1 MAVPRNR
8 SSNARKGSR
17 RAHDMKKTLNFK
29 NCSNCN
35 SLSLSHR
42 ICASCG
48 HYNNKP
54 VAQVEA
60 E

>member
-17 RAHDMKKTLNFK
+17 RAHHHKKPINFVA
-29 NCSNCN
+29 CSNCGTKTM
-35 SLSLSHR
+35 SHR
-42 ICASCG
+42 VCLDCG
-48 HYNNKP
+48 SYNGK
-54 VAQVEA
+54 QILKIET

>member
-17 RAHDMKKTLNFK
+17 RAHHHKKTINFVS
-29 NCSNCN
+29 CSNCGN
-35 SLSLSHR
+35 LTMTHR
-42 ICASCG
+42 LCQECG
-48 HYNNKP
+48 SYNGR
-54 VAQVEA
+54 QVLNVET